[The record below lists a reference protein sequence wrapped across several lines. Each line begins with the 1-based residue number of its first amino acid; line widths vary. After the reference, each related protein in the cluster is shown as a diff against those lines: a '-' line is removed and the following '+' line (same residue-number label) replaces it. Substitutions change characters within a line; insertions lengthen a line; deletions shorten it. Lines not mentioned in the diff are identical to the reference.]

1 MIPIFVYFL
10 KKIFV
15 TAYNK
20 DIKIFYAD
28 QLQIFHLFKIINNWR
43 APISF
48 YALTW
53 QNIPNKKIKKIFK
66 KGYLFWSN
74 VI

>member
-43 APISF
+43 APIYF
-48 YALTW
+48 MHVLG
-53 QNIPNKKIKKIFK
+53 KIFQLK
-66 KGYLFWSN
+66 KFKKSLKK
-74 VI
+74 